1 MKYAIITTIM
11 EKYAIQKIILRKLTK
26 KKAYEKSQFVQEL
39 ALLLIEENPKRKV
52 KPEYL
57 IRKKIRKMYDDGLIE
72 EYETNFSTFITLTK
86 AGKQRLTQMELLS
99 SNSILPR
106 KWDGLW
112 RVVVVNATREEK
124 DLQDSLRY
132 ILKKAHF
139 VPLKSSIWISP
150 FPLEEVIAEVKKN
163 LELEGKLFV
172 FLAHTIDSFT
182 QEEMEEIY
190 LQKITKEK

>member
-1 MKYAIITTIM
+1 MKYATIVAVM
-11 EKYAIQKIILRKLTK
+11 EKYTIQKMILKELSK

-39 ALLLIEENPKRKV
+39 AFLLIEENPKRKV

-57 IRKKIRKMYDDGLIE
+57 IRRKIRKMYDDGLIE
-72 EYETNFSTFITLTK
+72 EYETNFSTFVALTK
-86 AGKQRLTQMELLS
+86 AGKQRLMHMELLS
-99 SNSILPR
+99 SSSILPR

-124 DLQDSLRY
+124 EIQDSLRY

-163 LELEGKLFV
+163 LELEGKLFI
-172 FLAHTIDSFT
+172 FLAQTIDSFT
-182 QEEMEEIY
+182 QEEIEEIY